1 MAIFLTPNTKFKPF
15 SYQEMLAP
23 VLAYKEAYDAAD
35 AELNT
40 LLEDAAT
47 KGFAFAP
54 QDVAEKEAYDNMMS
68 KLRQA
73 SDNLASGNV
82 NAFKDIRN
90 LNKEYRKTMIPIQ
103 QKIAKRAELAA
114 EQRKLLSAN
123 PNLRFTKDYSTES
136 LSNINDSSTYNVIDL
151 KSLEESAGDN
161 FGKEMSGTVRTDLDS
176 TPIGDTGYSY
186 VTQGYGITASE
197 FDALINNDTVLSSTG
212 DYNLVYKTYK
222 KQADEIDNRLDLSPT
237 IKQEMKEAIKRG
249 MRANAG
255 KFTTDVVKT
264 HSSKE
269 EREKFN
275 IMSVD
280 EQGNALATYNGA
292 VMKGKV
298 KPDGKGGYIPIDIEN
313 WKKIGSENQ
322 PGGKGGS
329 SKPSSSSSG
338 SGDEEKPSITITETE
353 ETDAYGRTKK
363 KTQIQQKVTPAQYD
377 SIQQKKAEDLAKL
390 LEGIK
395 IE

>member
-1 MAIFLTPNTKFKPF
+1 MAMFLTPNTKFKPF

-35 AELNT
+35 EELNT
-40 LLEDAAT
+40 LMEDAAT
-47 KGFAFAP
+47 KAFNFAP
-54 QDVAEKEAYDNMMS
+54 QDTKEKAQYDAIMTEL
-68 KLRQA
+68 KTA
-73 SDNLASGNV
+73 SDNLASGDI

-90 LNKEYRKTMIPIQ
+90 LNKEYRKTMLPIQ
-103 QKIAKRAELAA
+103 QKLSKRAELSA
-114 EQRKLLSAN
+114 EQRKLLSSN
-123 PNLRFTKDYSTES
+123 PNLRFTKDYSTEN
-136 LSNINDSSTYNVIDL
+136 LDNITSSSTYDIIDL
-151 KSLEESAGDN
+151 KALEESAGEN
-161 FGKEMSGTVRTDLDS
+161 FGKEMSSVVRTDLES
-176 TPIGDTGYSY
+176 TPVGDTGYSY
-186 VTQGYGITASE
+186 VTQGYGITTSE
-197 FDALINNDTVLSSTG
+197 FDTLINNDAVLSDTG

-222 KQADEIDNRLDLSPT
+222 KQADEIDARLDLSPT
-237 IKQEMKEAIKRG
+237 VKQEMKEAIKRG

-329 SKPSSSSSG
+329 SKSSSSSSG
-338 SGDEEKPSITITETE
+338 SGGEEKPSITITETE
-353 ETDAYGRTKK
+353 ETDPYGRTKK

-395 IE
+395 I

>member
-1 MAIFLTPNTKFKPF
+1 MAVFLTPNTKFKPF

-35 AELNT
+35 VELNT

-54 QDVAEKEAYDNMMS
+54 QDAAEKEVYDNMMS

-73 SDNLASGNV
+73 SDSLASGDV

-103 QKIAKRAELAA
+103 QKITKRAELAA

-151 KSLEESAGDN
+151 KALEESAGEN
-161 FGKEMSGTVRTDLDS
+161 FNKEMSSIIRTDLDPVS
-176 TPIGDTGYSY
+176 IGDTGYSY
-186 VTQGYGITASE
+186 VTQGYGLTTDD
-197 FDALINNDTVLSSTG
+197 FDTLINNDTVLSSTG
-212 DYNLVYKTYK
+212 DYNIVYKTYK
-222 KQADEIDNRLDLSPT
+222 EQVDEIDNRLDLSPT

-322 PGGKGGS
+322 PGGKGGN
-329 SKPSSSSSG
+329 SKSSSSSSG
-338 SGDEEKPSITITETE
+338 SGEGEKPSITITETE

-395 IE
+395 I